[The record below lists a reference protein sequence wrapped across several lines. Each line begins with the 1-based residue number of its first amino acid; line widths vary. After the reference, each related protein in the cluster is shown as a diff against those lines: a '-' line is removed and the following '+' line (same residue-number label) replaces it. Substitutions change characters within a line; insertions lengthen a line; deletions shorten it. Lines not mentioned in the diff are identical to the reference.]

1 MSSFFWCIAL
11 EWGWAVLVAI
21 IITPIAICAG
31 FGTLTWFICSWWFRR
46 RKVQRSVEV
55 SHGEWRIKIPQTVI
69 LAIIVLFA
77 FFAPIAGMVWLA
89 FSKYEDYEKTLA
101 VYTDLRTAPETLEEI
116 AGYYRA
122 STPVRIKIISDAA
135 KKVSIKGEYE
145 GLCISD
151 FFEKICRQYDSQIS
165 CELPSPGNRTLTI
178 DVKK

>member
-1 MSSFFWCIAL
+1 MPSLPWCIAL
-11 EWGWAVLVAI
+11 EWGWAFLVAVI
-21 IITPIAICAG
+21 VTPLAICAG
-31 FGTLTWFICSWWFRR
+31 VGILFWYILFWWFRR
-46 RKVQRSVEV
+46 RKVQRPVEV
-55 SHGEWRIKIPQTVI
+55 NFGEWKIKVPQTVI

-77 FFAPIAGMVWLA
+77 FVAPIGGMGWYA

-101 VYTDLRTAPETLEEI
+101 VHADLRTAPETLEEL
-116 AGYYRA
+116 AYYYRA
-122 STPVRIKIISDAA
+122 STPVHFEITDVA

-165 CELPSPGNRTLTI
+165 CEPPSPENRTLTI